1 MGEGGRGRN
10 NSCLTRHLNM
20 KSSGSSGTALLLLC
34 CLSNGAKNSPRMV
47 AAAAPAAADAAAA
60 AATAA
65 DDDDYG
71 LMRHIRHTID
81 AYGSRTPLQSSPLL
95 LLQTLS
101 NYCVVAGK

>member
-1 MGEGGRGRN
+1 MSNQTHEYEIFWELWH
-10 NSCLTRHLNM
+10 CV
-20 KSSGSSGTALLLLC
+20 AFVV
-34 CLSNGAKNSPRMV
+34 LSNGAKNSPRMV
-47 AAAAPAAADAAAA
+47 AAAAPAAADAAAAAA

-81 AYGSRTPLQSSPLL
+81 AYGSPTPLQSSPLL

>member
-1 MGEGGRGRN
+1 MGGGRQRAGGEEQLMSN
-10 NSCLTRHLNM
+10 QTHEYEIFWELWHCV
-20 KSSGSSGTALLLLC
+20 AFVV
-34 CLSNGAKNSPRMV
+34 LSNGAKNSPRMF
-47 AAAAPAAADAAAA
+47 AAAAPAAAD
-60 AATAA
+60 AA

-95 LLQTLS
+95 LQTLC